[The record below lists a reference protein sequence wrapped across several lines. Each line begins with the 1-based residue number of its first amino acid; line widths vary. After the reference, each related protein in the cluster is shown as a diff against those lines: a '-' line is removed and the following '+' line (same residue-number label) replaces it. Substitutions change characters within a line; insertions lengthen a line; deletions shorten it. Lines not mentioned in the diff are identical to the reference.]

1 MANNP
6 YDQFDPDAEAEPLE
20 NPEPLSAD
28 RGEPTTRGPKKK
40 KKGMILAVVI
50 IIIGALVAVG
60 FFGLFFYNAMVK
72 NKASEA
78 DAVAADPAL
87 EQRSS
92 TGPDLGAYQD
102 RVAKQLDEDRKKQA
116 LEEARRRA
124 DQNGDQGN
132 SGQQGTQ
139 GSTAAAPDLG
149 KYQGQAQGGGSHSG
163 GSGKKEEVPLTPREV
178 AAARRLEG
186 EVMWDEKNAT
196 GGVGQQK
203 AAQNNQ
209 GVDRFYSPATR
220 AANTDSGGRSNP
232 SFEERMAANPY
243 LGGANASG
251 GAGSGGGGLGG
262 NSGGGSGGEGGSLG
276 GMLATEDMPEG
287 RAYVRPDLKFLLIH
301 GTTASC
307 VLLPRIVTNYPGQTR
322 CMINRDVY
330 SANGHTILIRSGSI
344 ANGERKVSMKQGIAK
359 VFVAWRDIETPEGV
373 SIRLDSMAA
382 DQLGA
387 AGLDAWIDNHY
398 AERFGGA
405 IMLSLLDDTF
415 KALGNSTTKSGDG
428 GVTFDSSTSNGED
441 MASIA
446 LENSINMAPTGYVN
460 QGTELTILVARDI
473 DFRSIY
479 GVE

>member
-6 YDQFDPDAEAEPLE
+6 YDKFDPDAEAEPLE
-20 NPEPLSAD
+20 NPEPLLAD

-50 IIIGALVAVG
+50 IVIGALIAVG

-87 EQRSS
+87 EQKSS

-102 RVAKQLDEDRKKQA
+102 RVAKQLEEDRKKQA

-124 DQNGDQGN
+124 SQNGDQGN
-132 SGQQGTQ
+132 GQQGAQ

-149 KYQGQAQGGGSHSG
+149 KYQGQGQGGNSRSG
-163 GSGKKEEVPLTPREV
+163 GTGKKEEVPLTPQEV

-186 EVMWDEKNAT
+186 DVMWDEKNAT

-220 AANTDSGGRSNP
+220 AANSQNGDRSNP

-243 LGGANASG
+243 LGGANGSG
-251 GAGSGGGGLGG
+251 GAGSGGGLGG
-262 NSGGGSGGEGGSLG
+262 NTGGNAGGDGGSLG

-287 RAYVRPDLKFLLIH
+287 RAYIRPDLKYLLIH
-301 GTTASC
+301 GTTTSC
-307 VLLPRIVTNYPGQTR
+307 VMLPRIVTNYPGQTR

-330 SANGHTILIRSGSI
+330 SANGKVVLIRSGSI

-359 VFVAWRDIETPEGV
+359 VFVAWRDVETPEGI

-398 AERFGGA
+398 MERFGGA

-415 KALGNSTTKSGDG
+415 KALADSASSNQG
-428 GVTFDSSTSNGED
+428 GVTFDSSTDNAQD

-446 LENSINMAPTGYVN
+446 LENSINIPPTGYVN